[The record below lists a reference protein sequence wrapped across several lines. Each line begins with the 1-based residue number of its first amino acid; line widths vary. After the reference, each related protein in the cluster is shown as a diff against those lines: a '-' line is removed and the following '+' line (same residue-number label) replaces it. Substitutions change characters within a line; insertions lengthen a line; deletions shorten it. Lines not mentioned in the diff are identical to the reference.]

1 MKIEIVMAALLLG
14 ASAAS
19 AQGYVRP
26 YVRSDGTYV
35 QGHHKTAPDYNPH
48 NNYSTQGN
56 YNPYTGQAGTV
67 DPYRQPSYSNSPGYQ
82 APQPQ
87 RCGTNRL
94 GQYVCH

>member
-1 MKIEIVMAALLLG
+1 MRIGFVLAALLVA
-14 ASAAS
+14 ASAAQ

-35 QGHHKTAPDYNPH
+35 QGHHKTAPDSTPS

-67 DPYRQPSYSNSPGYQ
+67 DPYRSPGYQ

-94 GQYVCH
+94 GQYVCQ